1 GIEQIVEPYVLRPDA
16 GLERVALAPG
26 AAPMHAEELA
36 GVFES
41 RIPGEHGLEP
51 GDPVAALAGFSVGK
65 PRDAAAE
72 RRAQHFEHLPRACQR
87 HAADDVHAARQS
99 SLLFRL
105 PPYLILSRTRKAR
118 ACRRMCGKYGGRPP
132 ISGRRYG
139 ATEAGR
145 RREEGR
151 GASGTGRDGEALVL
165 LRPGRHLSKPPRSG
179 EPPK

>member
-1 GIEQIVEPYVLRPDA
+1 RMQLVDQKQPEHRVCRREVDLESGTVRNRSCRLEPRELRIGLRGNVGIEQIVEPYVLRPDA

-105 PPYLILSRTRKAR
+105 TPYLILSRTRKAR
-118 ACRRMCGKYGGRPP
+118 ACRRMCGKYGG
-132 ISGRRYG
+132 
-139 ATEAGR
+139 
-145 RREEGR
+145 
-151 GASGTGRDGEALVL
+151 
-165 LRPGRHLSKPPRSG
+165 
-179 EPPK
+179 